1 MDLSPLI
8 AKLASE
14 AGLAISILCLAC
26 GALLHMVKT
35 IYARLN
41 AVLDKYIEQSNALL
55 LAVNNLTNVV
65 DNLRDDVKN
74 G

>member
-14 AGLAISILCLAC
+14 AGLAISILSLAC
-26 GALLHMVKT
+26 GALLHMLKT
-35 IYARLN
+35 LYNRLN